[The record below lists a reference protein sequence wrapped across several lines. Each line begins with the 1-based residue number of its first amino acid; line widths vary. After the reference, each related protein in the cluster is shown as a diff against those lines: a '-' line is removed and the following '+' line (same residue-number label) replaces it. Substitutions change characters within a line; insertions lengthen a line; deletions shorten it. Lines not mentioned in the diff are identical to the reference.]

1 MGKAKNL
8 RNRVSSYFQPVER
21 LLPKTQNLVS
31 DISSLSHIVVES
43 EIDALILEAN
53 LIKKFWPHYN
63 IAGKDDRRFPYIE
76 ISHKDKIPLVKIT
89 RQASDPQKLYFG
101 PYPTGSNIFNLLRFL
116 RRIFPFVS
124 QTHHDNK
131 ACLRSHL
138 GLCPC
143 QNLSDYPQNLKKLI
157 AFLSGKRR
165 TVQKQLASEMANYA
179 KNEQFEKAGD
189 IKQKLVQ
196 IDWITAPTHASWE
209 YETNPNLIAD
219 RHHQE
224 TQELQKILDIKNI
237 TKIECY
243 DISHTGGRNTTGAQ
257 VTFVNSEP
265 EKSLYR
271 RYKIKLNPPT
281 GGPDDYAFLQEM
293 LSRRLKSS
301 VPLPDL
307 FVIDGGAGQLSVL
320 SLPKPTIALA
330 KRLETIYYQNQTI
343 QLPPDSAALHLL
355 QRLRDESHRFSRKY
369 HFLLRSKK
377 MLELV

>member
-21 LLPKTQNLVS
+21 LLPKTQNLVA

-76 ISHKDKIPLVKIT
+76 ISRKDKIPLVKIA
-89 RQASDPQKLYFG
+89 RQASNPQKLYFG

-124 QTHHDNK
+124 QTHRDGK

-157 AFLSGKRR
+157 AFLSGQRR

-189 IKQKLVQ
+189 IKQKLAQ
-196 IDWITAPTHASWE
+196 IEWITAPTHASWE
-209 YETNPNLIAD
+209 YETNPNLVAD
-219 RHHQE
+219 RRLQE
-224 TQELQKILDIKNI
+224 IQELQKILDIKNL

-243 DISHTGGRNTTGAQ
+243 DISHTGGKNTTGAQ
-257 VTFVNSEP
+257 VTFVNGEP

-271 RYKIKLNPPT
+271 RYKIKRQAA
-281 GGPDDYAFLQEM
+281 DVDMIKEVI
-293 LSRRLKSS
+293 SRRLKSA

-307 FVIDGGAGQLSVL
+307 FVIDGGKEHLF
-320 SLPKPTIALA
+320 PTPIPTIGLA

-343 QLPPDSAALHLL
+343 QLPPDSAALQLL

-369 HFLLRSKK
+369 HFLLRRKN
-377 MLELV
+377 MLT